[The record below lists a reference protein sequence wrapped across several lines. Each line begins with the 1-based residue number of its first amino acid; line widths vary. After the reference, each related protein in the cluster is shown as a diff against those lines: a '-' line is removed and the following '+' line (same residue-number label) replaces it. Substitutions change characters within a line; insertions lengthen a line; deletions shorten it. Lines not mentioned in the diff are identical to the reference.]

1 MDAAIASETD
11 LNAIIKEVARENLY
25 HCVINYYFF
34 NLFLTIQLNAK
45 KFYYLLFFFML
56 VDSTWSILGTRGRL
70 PRLKMSF
77 NHLASNQASL
87 CHRGTTH
94 KKLKFR

>member
-1 MDAAIASETD
+1 MDAVIASETD

-45 KFYYLLFFFML
+45 KFYYLLFFSCSL
-56 VDSTWSILGTRGRL
+56 IVLGVSWVR
-70 PRLKMSF
+70 
-77 NHLASNQASL
+77 ADV
-87 CHRGTTH
+87 
-94 KKLKFR
+94 FRV